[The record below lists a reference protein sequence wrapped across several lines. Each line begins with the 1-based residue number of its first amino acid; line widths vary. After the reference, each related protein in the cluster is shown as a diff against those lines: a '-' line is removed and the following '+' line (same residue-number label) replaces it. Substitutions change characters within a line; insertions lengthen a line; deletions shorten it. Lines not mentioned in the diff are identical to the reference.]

1 MAFRAEYF
9 LGETFS
15 SLRRNLFMTMA
26 AIMSVALSLLL
37 LGSALLGREIASK
50 NVGAV
55 ENQIQVDVFLLDDI
69 TPQQSEDLEKLIA
82 GMPEVKTYRYVSKD
96 EAFAEYN
103 KMFEESPALVENV
116 DKTALPAS
124 YRIKLRDPETAEAV
138 SGRVTG
144 QPGVE
149 EVRYGGDDVD
159 KLLNFIKIVRNGF
172 LVIVVFIMIA
182 AVLLI
187 ANTIRLAIYSR
198 RREVGI
204 MKLVGATNWFVR
216 VPFIFE
222 GMAEGAMGALMA
234 GAVIVASKFF
244 WLDRVQESFPFLPL
258 TVGVDSL
265 ARIVAVLIAVGM
277 AVGAV
282 GSGVA
287 LRRFLDV

>member
-9 LGETFS
+9 IGETFA

-26 AIMSVALSLLL
+26 AIMAVALSLLVLGYTL
-37 LGSALLGREIASK
+37 LVRELAAK

-55 ENQIQVDVFLLDDI
+55 EDQIQVDVYLLEDV
-69 TPQQSEDLEKLIA
+69 TPQQSEDLEKLIS
-82 GMPEVKTYRYVSKD
+82 GMPEVKTYKYISKD
-96 EAFAEYN
+96 QAFAEYT

-116 DKTALPAS
+116 DKGALPAS
-124 YRIKLRDPETAEAV
+124 YRIDLKDAETAEAV

-149 EVRYGGDDVD
+149 EVRYGGDEVD
-159 KLLNFIKIVRNGF
+159 KLLNLIKVLRRGL
-172 LVIVVFIMIA
+172 LVAVVFIMIA

-222 GMAEGAMGALMA
+222 GMAEGAIGALIA
-234 GAVIVASKFF
+234 GGVIIASKFF
-244 WLDRVQESFPFLPL
+244 WLDKVQESLPFLPL
-258 TVGVDSL
+258 TVGIDSL
-265 ARIVAVLIAVGM
+265 ARIVAVLVAVGM